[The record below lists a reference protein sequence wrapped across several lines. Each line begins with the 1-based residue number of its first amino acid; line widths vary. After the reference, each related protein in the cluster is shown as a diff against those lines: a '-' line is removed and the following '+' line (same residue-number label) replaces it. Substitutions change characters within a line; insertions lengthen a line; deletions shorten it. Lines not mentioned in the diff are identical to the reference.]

1 MKNSILAI
9 LAVASMV
16 ACKKNETTATDAT
29 ADSTAMTAPADSGM
43 TGTDSSAMV
52 SDSATTAGTTSAS
65 GTLNTQDKKFTDAA
79 AMGGMM
85 EVMAGQLASTNG
97 NSATIKSLGK
107 MMVTDHTKANN
118 ELKAWASKAGY
129 TLPASV
135 DADMQKKYD
144 ELKMKKGAEFDRAYA
159 DMMVM
164 DHEKTIA
171 LFKQEASAGGDASLK
186 AFASKTLPTL
196 EHHLM
201 ESEKAKAA
209 VK

>member
-16 ACKKNETTATDAT
+16 ACKKNETTATNGS
-29 ADSTAMTAPADSGM
+29 ADSTAMAAPADSGM
-43 TGTDSSAMV
+43 MGTDSSAMM
-52 SDSATTAGTTSAS
+52 SDSAATTTNTSAA
-65 GTLNTQDKKFTDAA
+65 GTLNAQDKKFADAA

-85 EVMAGQLASTNG
+85 EVMTGQLASTNG
-97 NSATIKSLGK
+97 SNATIKSLGK
-107 MMVTDHTKANN
+107 MMITDHTKAND

-129 TLPASV
+129 TLPTTL

-144 ELKMKKGAEFDRAYA
+144 ELKMKKGAEFDRMYA

-171 LFKQEASAGGDASLK
+171 LFKQEAAAGGDASAK